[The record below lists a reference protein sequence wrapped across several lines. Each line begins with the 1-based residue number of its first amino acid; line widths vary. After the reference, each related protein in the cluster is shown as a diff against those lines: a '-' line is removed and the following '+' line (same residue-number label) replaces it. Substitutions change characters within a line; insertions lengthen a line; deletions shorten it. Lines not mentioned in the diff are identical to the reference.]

1 MKERTIHMKEK
12 SYVARLGA
20 LALVLTLMTTCLTGG
35 TLAKF
40 VTEVEGTATATVA
53 AWNFEAAGNGTEFT
67 GIDMGRTAYE
77 GDTIKDTVLAPGT
90 KGSFD
95 IVLDGSGSGVGIGYS
110 VTITAA
116 SDVDLPADLI
126 FNVDNITYNLGDD
139 ITGTINY
146 ADGTDAMKKT
156 ITVNWEWDYGTDDT
170 AALNDNDY
178 AGKSWTLD
186 IKATG
191 TQVEPTSTT
200 A

>member
-1 MKERTIHMKEK
+1 
-12 SYVARLGA
+12 
-20 LALVLTLMTTCLTGG
+20 MTTCLTGG

-95 IVLDGSGSGVGIGYS
+95 IVLDGSGSEVGIDYS

-116 SDVDLPADLI
+116 SDVDLPDDLI
-126 FNVDNITYNLGDD
+126 FNVGDTTDDLGGD

-146 ADGTDAMKKT
+146 ADGADAMKKT
-156 ITVNWEWDYGTDDT
+156 ITVNWEWDYGSDDT
-170 AALNDNDY
+170 AARNDNDY

>member
-1 MKERTIHMKEK
+1 MKEK

-40 VTEVEGTATATVA
+40 VTEVEGTAPATVA

-95 IVLDGSGSGVGIGYS
+95 IVLDGSGSEVGIDYS

-116 SDVDLPADLI
+116 SDVDLPDDLI
-126 FNVDNITYNLGDD
+126 FNVGDTTYDLGGD

-146 ADGTDAMKKT
+146 ADGADAMKKT
-156 ITVNWEWDYGTDDT
+156 ITVNWEWDYGSDDT
-170 AALNDNDY
+170 AARNDNDY